1 MLNALKKVIKN
12 WTLSDDEALAIFGST
27 PTASGVVVTE
37 TTAMQQATVFAC
49 VRILSDIFS
58 SIPLN
63 IHERLSDG
71 STRVAHDFSIHKLLQ
86 KPNDLMTPTDF
97 KKASMVSLLLAGE
110 RYAEIIRNKKQ
121 EITKIIPISANL
133 VNKDEEALKIGKLV
147 YRVASS
153 VDGKERLIQS
163 KNMWR
168 SIGLTKDGVNG
179 LSPISMQR
187 ETIGHAIKASEHGA
201 KLLSKGGTPSVVIK
215 GNVKDPA
222 QRKIMGEE
230 WDTRYGGGG
239 GSAVVPL
246 DWQVEPL
253 RISNEDMQYLDSRK
267 FQRSEIATGIFGV
280 PLHFVGDMDKAT
292 LNNVEQQSLEFI
304 KYGLNPYLISF
315 EESITRDLLTEEQR
329 KIYYPKFNLNG
340 LLRGDT
346 ETRANF
352 YDKMTKIGVMS
363 INDIRELEDM
373 NRIKDGDG
381 HFRQLNEIDITKPQ
395 EKDKQDGKN

>member
-63 IHERLSDG
+63 IHEKLPDG
-71 STRVAHDFSIHKLLQ
+71 STRIAHDFSIHKLLQ

-133 VNKDEEALKIGKLV
+133 VNKDQEALKIGKLV

-246 DWQVEPL
+246 DWEVEPL

-315 EESITRDLLTEEQR
+315 EESISRDLLTEEQR
-329 KIYYPKFNLNG
+329 KKYYAKFNLNA

-346 ETRANF
+346 ETRANY

-363 INDIRELEDM
+363 INEIRELEDM
-373 NRIKDGDG
+373 NTIKDGDG

>member
-1 MLNALKKVIKN
+1 MNLQYIKTQKNDEKKVIKN

-340 LLRGDT
+340 LLRGDSPPH
-346 ETRANF
+346 RWLRKA
-352 YDKMTKIGVMS
+352 
-363 INDIRELEDM
+363 
-373 NRIKDGDG
+373 
-381 HFRQLNEIDITKPQ
+381 
-395 EKDKQDGKN
+395 